1 MNKHLFRLLAVTALA
16 ICVNISF
23 AAENAL
29 ACLTSGSCIISPA
42 EYPKEHLQGI
52 ESCNRYI
59 YWGFSKH
66 LVKTDLSGQLI
77 RQIPLHKEAGKR
89 IHGGSPVLV
98 ERKLYVPYCGSGFN
112 AALNGKPSHNYVQVY
127 DLDLN
132 YIKSYP
138 VPELEYGAGAMSFDG
153 KSFFITGGRPADMPG
168 NEIFE
173 YSRDFKLLK
182 KHKLA
187 FNTFKGIQT
196 LAFDGK
202 YFYAGCYGSAYMTYR
217 ISKDFKQVDYMDL
230 QAQIGAYP
238 IAENRMLVGSVRV
251 DKPGIE
257 ETFIQVV
264 DPTQYLLKTAVF
276 ELDCNYNVFYK
287 GKMVPAKR
295 LYGIIKKQKSTLAVL
310 RCPANTPLSKIVE
323 LQVYIPVK
331 YIVEYY
337 NPVKGDGK

>member
-1 MNKHLFRLLAVTALA
+1 MNKHLFGLLAVTALA

-23 AAENAL
+23 AAENAFTAL
-29 ACLTSGSCIISPA
+29 PSGKSIVSPV
-42 EYPKEHLQGI
+42 EFPKEHLQGI
-52 ESCNRYI
+52 ESCSRYI
-59 YWGFSKH
+59 YWVFSKH

-196 LAFDGK
+196 LVFDGK
-202 YFYAGCYGSAYMTYR
+202 YFYAGCYGGEYWTYR
-217 ISKDFKQVDYMDL
+217 ISSDFKRVDYLDL
-230 QAQIGAYP
+230 SGCIGLKP
-238 IAENRMLVGSVRV
+238 LPDKRMLAGKSGVDSTGRV
-251 DKPGIE
+251 Y
-257 ETFIQVV
+257 T
-264 DPTQYLLKTAVF
+264 
-276 ELDCNYNVFYK
+276 
-287 GKMVPAKR
+287 
-295 LYGIIKKQKSTLAVL
+295 TLAVVKPEQYLMRIAVVQLGADGGIFCNGKPVAANRL
-310 RCPANTPLSKIVE
+310 RNMILNGKCNLTVVRCAENTPLKKVVD
-323 LQVYIPVK
+323 LQQFIP
-331 YIVEYY
+331 
-337 NPVKGDGK
+337 GKFILEFSDQEVDL

>member
-1 MNKHLFRLLAVTALA
+1 MDRQILKLLTVLLLS
-16 ICVNISF
+16 ISVNIAF
-23 AAENAL
+23 AAAELEYLPESAKIV
-29 ACLTSGSCIISPA
+29 CP
-42 EYPKEHLQGI
+42 EYPPARQHLQGFQ
-52 ESCNRYI
+52 SCGKYI
-59 YWGFSKH
+59 YWVFSQSM
-66 LVKTDLSGQLI
+66 VKTDLAGKLI
-77 RQIPLHKEAGKR
+77 KKVPLHRERGKMV
-89 IHGGSPVLV
+89 HGGSPALLD
-98 ERKLYVPYCGSGFN
+98 KLYVPYSGSGFN
-112 AALNGKPSHNYVQVY
+112 KRLNGKPSLNFVQVY

-132 YIKSYP
+132 YIKSIP
-138 VPELEYGAGAMSFDG
+138 IPELEYGAGAVTTDG
-153 KSFFITGGRPADMPG
+153 TNFFVTGGRPADLPG
-168 NEIFE
+168 NTIYE

-182 KHKLA
+182 KHELR

-251 DKPGIE
+251 DKLGRE

-264 DPTQYLLKTAVF
+264 DPTKYILKTAVF

-337 NPVKGDGK
+337 NPIKGDGK